1 MNNGKA
7 MGCRVLGCWYGGGV
21 RANELNVD
29 SAMGDLMQALP
40 GAKRALFARYHLG
53 GCQSCAFSDKETLA
67 ELCAR
72 SELDAG
78 EVLAHLLDSHRH
90 DLSMLIEPVEAQ
102 AKLQGYRLIDVRTR
116 EEHEAVRIEASEFL
130 TQELQ
135 QAVFAGDSATK
146 ILLYDHSGRHVL
158 DQVAWFRG
166 HGLHETYGLRGG
178 IDAWSRKIDPKIP
191 RYRLE
196 MDDGE

>member
-7 MGCRVLGCWYGGGV
+7 MGCRAVGGCYVGAV
-21 RANELNVD
+21 RADELSAN

-72 SELDAG
+72 SELGAD

-90 DLSMLIEPVEAQ
+90 DLSMLIDPAEAQ
-102 AKLQGYRLIDVRTR
+102 ARLREFRLIDVRTR
-116 EEHEAVRIEASEFL
+116 EEHEAVRIASSEFL

-135 QAVFAGDSATK
+135 QAVFAGDSAAK

-178 IDAWSRKIDPKIP
+178 IDAWSREVDAKIP

-196 MDDGE
+196 MDDEA

>member
-1 MNNGKA
+1 
-7 MGCRVLGCWYGGGV
+7 
-21 RANELNVD
+21 
-29 SAMGDLMQALP
+29 MGDLMQALP

-72 SELDAG
+72 SELGAD

-90 DLSMLIEPVEAQ
+90 DLSMLIDPAEAQ
-102 AKLQGYRLIDVRTR
+102 ARLREFRLIDVRTR
-116 EEHEAVRIEASEFL
+116 EEHEAVRIASSEFL

-135 QAVFAGDSATK
+135 QAVFAGDSAAK

-178 IDAWSRKIDPKIP
+178 IDAWSREVDAKIP

-196 MDDGE
+196 MDDEA

>member
-1 MNNGKA
+1 
-7 MGCRVLGCWYGGGV
+7 
-21 RANELNVD
+21 
-29 SAMGDLMQALP
+29 MQALP

-72 SELDAG
+72 SELAAG

-90 DLSMLIEPVEAQ
+90 DLEMLIEPVEAH
-102 AKLQGYRLIDVRTR
+102 AKLEDFRLIDVRTR
-116 EEHEAVRIEASEFL
+116 EEHEAVKIDPSEFL

-135 QAVFAGDSATK
+135 QAVFAGDPAAK

-166 HGLHETYGLRGG
+166 HGLHQTFGLRGG
-178 IDAWSRKIDPKIP
+178 IDAWSREVDPKIA

-196 MDDGE
+196 MDD

>member
-7 MGCRVLGCWYGGGV
+7 MGCRVLGCWYGDGV
-21 RANELNVD
+21 RADELNVD
-29 SAMGDLMQALP
+29 LAMGDLMQALP

-72 SELDAG
+72 SELAAG

-90 DLSMLIEPVEAQ
+90 DLEMLIEPVEAH
-102 AKLQGYRLIDVRTR
+102 AKLEDFRLIDVRTR
-116 EEHEAVRIEASEFL
+116 EEHEAVKIDPSEFL

-135 QAVFAGDSATK
+135 QAVFAGDPAAK

-166 HGLHETYGLRGG
+166 HGLHQTFGLRGG
-178 IDAWSRKIDPKIP
+178 IDAWSREVDPKIA

-196 MDDGE
+196 MDD